1 MEYYDYDRV
10 DKFIESCQE
19 ISIIHDTQEA
29 FELISERLDN
39 CPDRYL
45 NDFVSGLN
53 YVQHEK
59 TLDWIEK
66 NIERIKNIPESWG
79 HLAASSNFTWERA
92 TYWLSLGRPLSLIA
106 LDGLMFCTSV
116 GPRLNQSLWMRE
128 LNPRLPDQPSVK
140 ILREVLMTYREKDNV
155 HRTRKIIDKIIQN
168 AILLDEGKNVG
179 KG

>member
-66 NIERIKNIPESWG
+66 NIERIK
-79 HLAASSNFTWERA
+79 
-92 TYWLSLGRPLSLIA
+92 
-106 LDGLMFCTSV
+106 
-116 GPRLNQSLWMRE
+116 
-128 LNPRLPDQPSVK
+128 
-140 ILREVLMTYREKDNV
+140 
-155 HRTRKIIDKIIQN
+155 
-168 AILLDEGKNVG
+168 
-179 KG
+179 